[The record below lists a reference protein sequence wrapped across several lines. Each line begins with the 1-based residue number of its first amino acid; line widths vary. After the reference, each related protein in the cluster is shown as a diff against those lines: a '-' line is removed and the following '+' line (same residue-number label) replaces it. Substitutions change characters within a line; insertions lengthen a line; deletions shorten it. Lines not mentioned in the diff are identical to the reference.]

1 MGHQT
6 PFPPSP
12 PSRNAQVPRFGSR
25 NDELMAG
32 SKTVFE
38 FRGDA
43 ADLGA
48 PGGSHGTFVGGED
61 LDLGGSG
68 IRESNL
74 RSGGMTWVLV
84 LFGGIVLA
92 GAGAFLAMRSP
103 EPVAE
108 VTVTDPPA
116 PTPAPGVPVAGAP
129 VADAAA
135 PGAPVADAAAPG
147 APVADT
153 PGQPAAPTP
162 APAPETPATAAPAK
176 GDTASD
182 AATEKSASTEKAA
195 PATEKA
201 ADAPA
206 EKPKA
211 SSTKSTAKPAPKP
224 AAKPEKPKEEKKR
237 LSSTKSP
244 RDSFGKLPPPPT

>member
-135 PGAPVADAAAPG
+135 PGAPVAD
-147 APVADT
+147 T